1 MNPLRTAILAAVAT
15 MMVTVAGSAQTPYY
29 HTFRPSAISMRP
41 AGLADAANADARD
54 VTSMFWNPGSL
65 AFLRYQNIVLT
76 HVSDP
81 GTHAK
86 TEQVSAAVLHNAEFA
101 LAVVTGLDGE
111 HEARFDPERIGRS
124 GDAVRVLVD
133 VTGKWTFAVVTENGT
148 GTPAVVLKQEGEKL
162 TGTYE
167 SARMGVRPIE
177 GTVKKDSINFA
188 LKGGEVEL
196 RFIGV
201 VVDKDNMKGIVDLAG
216 QGSATFTGTRT
227 MMVPTVAPEL
237 I

>member
-1 MNPLRTAILAAVAT
+1 MKRTHSWIR
-15 MMVTVAGSAQTPYY
+15 G
-29 HTFRPSAISMRP
+29 
-41 AGLADAANADARD
+41 
-54 VTSMFWNPGSL
+54 
-65 AFLRYQNIVLT
+65 
-76 HVSDP
+76 
-81 GTHAK
+81 
-86 TEQVSAAVLHNAEFA
+86 AAVLTF
-101 LAVVTGLDGE
+101 VVAAT
-111 HEARFDPERIGRS
+111 A
-124 GDAVRVLVD
+124 AAQRVLVD

-216 QGSATFTGTRT
+216 QGSATFTGTRN
-227 MMVPTVAPEL
+227 P
-237 I
+237 

>member
-1 MNPLRTAILAAVAT
+1 MKRTHSWIR
-15 MMVTVAGSAQTPYY
+15 G
-29 HTFRPSAISMRP
+29 
-41 AGLADAANADARD
+41 
-54 VTSMFWNPGSL
+54 
-65 AFLRYQNIVLT
+65 
-76 HVSDP
+76 
-81 GTHAK
+81 
-86 TEQVSAAVLHNAEFA
+86 AAVLAF
-101 LAVVTGLDGE
+101 VVAAT
-111 HEARFDPERIGRS
+111 A
-124 GDAVRVLVD
+124 AAQRVLVD

-216 QGSATFTGTRT
+216 QGSATFTGTRN
-227 MMVPTVAPEL
+227 P
-237 I
+237 